1 MRGLLLNTGER
12 GQVLPLLLDIEPS
25 RDILKGLQHVLLKF
39 HLPLRKRQLSF
50 KEKKKKNSQKTKERG
65 HGEMRSCS
73 QLEGLK
79 SDS

>member
-1 MRGLLLNTGER
+1 MLNTGER

-50 KEKKKKNSQKTKERG
+50 KEKKKLSKDQRKGAWGDEELFPIRG
-65 HGEMRSCS
+65 AE
-73 QLEGLK
+73 E
-79 SDS
+79 